1 MLLSDFVNNWQA
13 RGLSAN
19 SAYDQWNKKKNQVNF
34 LKESNINQNILIFF
48 DLLWS

>member
-19 SAYDQWNKKKNQVNF
+19 SAYDQWKKKNQVNF

>member
-19 SAYDQWNKKKNQVNF
+19 SAYDQWNKKNQVNF